1 MRHPAVNNP
10 FALMLAP
17 RQVKQAMRRS
27 ESLRQLQQRAY
38 HLMDKPRPNADAELA
53 AYDAALDAASPWH
66 VQVEVQVD
74 GPLNAHVN
82 NQLHAHVAQPAR
94 ELELQ

>member
-1 MRHPAVNNP
+1 MRNPAASNP

-17 RQVKQAMRRS
+17 RQVKKAMRRS

-53 AYDAALDAASPWH
+53 AFDAALDAASPWH
-66 VQVEVQVD
+66 V
-74 GPLNAHVN
+74 PAP
-82 NQLHAHVAQPAR
+82 AQQA
-94 ELELQ
+94 EQEMALQ

>member
-1 MRHPAVNNP
+1 MRNPAALNP

-38 HLMDKPRPNADAELA
+38 HLMDKARPNPDAELA

-66 VQVEVQVD
+66 VPV
-74 GPLNAHVN
+74 P
-82 NQLHAHVAQPAR
+82 QPAP
-94 ELELQ
+94 EMELQ